1 MLNLE
6 VKTKLSK
13 EDVKSRVKKF
23 FGEGGQ
29 GLRLSDESADCLSFE
44 GGGGYVSV
52 TVSPDG
58 DRTRIDLVT
67 QEWDYQVREFALT
80 VQ

>member
-13 EDVKSRVKKF
+13 EEVKFRVKKF
-23 FGEGGQ
+23 FGEGGH
-29 GLRLSDESADCLSFE
+29 GLKLSDESADCLSFE

-52 TVSPDG
+52 TVLPEG

-67 QEWDYQVREFALT
+67 QEWDYQVKEFALT